1 MNQKQQK
8 PTLSGQRIRTRKRDE
23 KEKQDPLAFRD
34 AIIQGL
40 QDIGNND
47 LEQVTVFLDKSGSKL
62 NYRLYGE
69 YLFDIL
75 FAGGVLAPGG
85 SVQEEGEKATWRT
98 TVCVF
103 EANDDELKTYVQVI
117 NKIIARYRY
126 LQKAFEDEIK
136 KILLFLKGFTEDQR
150 NKLAIVTGIILAN
163 GMAPPTSLTSLL
175 NETLIKEGISLQF
188 ATKVFQAVV
197 NEKDFNSLTSI
208 LRKAELENKLM
219 EFFPP
224 NKQTQEMFEKHFTAH
239 GLEKLVDYQKAL
251 QALSTRRAFQQ
262 QLKEMLDN
270 ETPIKEMISTCKE
283 EMKKSNLSEDD
294 VVFQVWKS
302 LMKAVEWNKKEELVH
317 DQALKHLKVY
327 APLLAAFTTQ
337 AKSEI
342 NLLVKVQ
349 EYCYDNM
356 SFMKV
361 FQKMVMLFYKTDV
374 LSEDTIIKWYKGAHS
389 SKGKNVFLEQMK
401 KMVEWL
407 QSAEEGRP
415 AKSPQSLH
423 PPPPG
428 RIFMSRGDFD

>member
-283 EMKKSNLSEDD
+283 EMKKSDLSEDD

-407 QSAEEGRP
+407 QSAEEETDSEEEEE
-415 AKSPQSLH
+415 AA
-423 PPPPG
+423 
-428 RIFMSRGDFD
+428 

>member
-40 QDIGNND
+40 QEIGNND

-407 QSAEEGRP
+407 QSAEEETDSEEEEE
-415 AKSPQSLH
+415 AA
-423 PPPPG
+423 
-428 RIFMSRGDFD
+428 

>member
-47 LEQVTVFLDKSGSKL
+47 LEQVTAFLDKSGSKL

-224 NKQTQEMFEKHFTAH
+224 NKQTQEIFEKHFTAH

-407 QSAEEGRP
+407 QSAEEETDSEEEEE
-415 AKSPQSLH
+415 AA
-423 PPPPG
+423 
-428 RIFMSRGDFD
+428 

>member
-283 EMKKSNLSEDD
+283 EMKKSNLSEED

-407 QSAEEGRP
+407 QSAEEETDSEDEEE
-415 AKSPQSLH
+415 AA
-423 PPPPG
+423 
-428 RIFMSRGDFD
+428 

>member
-47 LEQVTVFLDKSGSKL
+47 LEQVTAFLDKSGSKL

-407 QSAEEGRP
+407 QSAEEETDSEEEEE
-415 AKSPQSLH
+415 AA
-423 PPPPG
+423 
-428 RIFMSRGDFD
+428 

>member
-1 MNQKQQK
+1 MSQKQPK

-34 AIIQGL
+34 VIIQGL
-40 QDIGNND
+40 QEIGNND
-47 LEQVTVFLDKSGSKL
+47 LDQVYKFLDSSGSKL

-85 SVQEEGEKATWRT
+85 SILEEGEKSTWKT
-98 TVCVF
+98 SVCVF
-103 EANDDELKTYVQVI
+103 EANDDDLKTYVQVI
-117 NKIIARYRY
+117 NKVIARYRY

-163 GMAPPTSLTSLL
+163 GMASSTALSSLF
-175 NETLIKEGISLQF
+175 NETLVKEGIALQF
-188 ATKVFQAVV
+188 LTKVFQSMVK
-197 NEKDFNSLTSI
+197 EKDFNSLSSS
-208 LRKAELENKLM
+208 LRKAELENKLL

-224 NKQTQEMFEKHFTAH
+224 NKQTQEMFEKHFNAH
-239 GLEKLVDYQKAL
+239 GLEKLVVFQKGQ
-251 QALSTRRAFQQ
+251 QALGTRRAFQQ

-270 ETPIKEMISTCKE
+270 ETPVKDMISTCKE
-283 EMKKSNLSEDD
+283 EMKKSVELPEDD
-294 VVFQVWKS
+294 VAYLVWKG
-302 LMKAVEWNKKEELVH
+302 LMQAVEWNKKEELVAE
-317 DQALKHLKVY
+317 QALRHLKAY

-356 SFMKV
+356 NFMKV
-361 FQKMVMLFYKTDV
+361 FQKMVMLLYKTDV
-374 LSEDTIIKWYKGAHS
+374 LSEDTIIKWYKGGHS

-407 QSAEEGRP
+407 QSAEEETESEDEEDEG
-415 AKSPQSLH
+415 A
-423 PPPPG
+423 
-428 RIFMSRGDFD
+428 

>member
-47 LEQVTVFLDKSGSKL
+47 LEQ
-62 NYRLYGE
+62 

-407 QSAEEGRP
+407 QSAEEETDSEEEEE
-415 AKSPQSLH
+415 AA
-423 PPPPG
+423 
-428 RIFMSRGDFD
+428 

>member
-407 QSAEEGRP
+407 QSAEEETDSEEEEE
-415 AKSPQSLH
+415 AA
-423 PPPPG
+423 
-428 RIFMSRGDFD
+428 

>member
-40 QDIGNND
+40 QGIGNND

-270 ETPIKEMISTCKE
+270 ETPIKEVSQLLICFVLE
-283 EMKKSNLSEDD
+283 EHTTL
-294 VVFQVWKS
+294 
-302 LMKAVEWNKKEELVH
+302 
-317 DQALKHLKVY
+317 Y
-327 APLLAAFTTQ
+327 LLCC
-337 AKSEI
+337 
-342 NLLVKVQ
+342 VKIIHKNSFK
-349 EYCYDNM
+349 CSFFFYDWGT
-356 SFMKV
+356 
-361 FQKMVMLFYKTDV
+361 LC
-374 LSEDTIIKWYKGAHS
+374 
-389 SKGKNVFLEQMK
+389 
-401 KMVEWL
+401 
-407 QSAEEGRP
+407 
-415 AKSPQSLH
+415 
-423 PPPPG
+423 
-428 RIFMSRGDFD
+428 

>member
-1 MNQKQQK
+1 MSQKQPK

-47 LEQVTVFLDKSGSKL
+47 LDQVLTFLDRSGSKL

-69 YLFDIL
+69 CLFDIL

-85 SVQEEGEKATWRT
+85 SILEEGEKSTWRT

-103 EANDDELKTYVQVI
+103 EANDDDLKTYVQVI

-163 GMAPPTSLTSLL
+163 GMASPISLTSLFS
-175 NETLIKEGISLQF
+175 ETLVKEGIALQF
-188 ATKVFQAVV
+188 VTKVFQSIVK
-197 NEKDFNSLTSI
+197 EKDFICLTSA
-208 LRKAELENKLM
+208 LRKAELENKLL

-224 NKQTQEMFEKHFTAH
+224 NKQTQEMFEKHFIAH
-239 GLEKLVDYQKAL
+239 GLEKLVEFQKAL
-251 QALSTRRAFQQ
+251 QAVGTRRAFQQ

-270 ETPIKEMISTCKE
+270 ETPVKEMISTCKE
-283 EMKKSNLSEDD
+283 EMKNSELPEDD
-294 VVFQVWKS
+294 VVFLVWKG
-302 LMKAVEWNKKEELVH
+302 LMRAVEWNKKEELVH

-342 NLLVKVQ
+342 NLLIKVQ

-389 SKGKNVFLEQMK
+389 TKGKNVFLEQMK

-407 QSAEEGRP
+407 QSAEEETESEEEEEE
-415 AKSPQSLH
+415 A
-423 PPPPG
+423 
-428 RIFMSRGDFD
+428 